1 MMMMMTLTDNN
12 NSNKKHDDTDSVAPS
27 TVAAVC
33 TPNSVASSTS
43 TRNRVRTPDLR
54 KNERMMMS
62 ALLTLQNSATVLRLL
77 NARDPNRSNAQ
88 NMAMMDAVAE
98 VMAAVPAAASAEEQ
112 RRFLKDLNLSQGEAR
127 LDEGR
132 RKYCIRA
139 AAERRR
145 ALKATATTATSTTSS
160 VQAEESESES
170 ESSESSES
178 ESESDDSE
186 DEAQSVVGKKRTVTF
201 KEVPDR
207 CCVVDSDEEERVIFQ
222 QPTKKQHRIDEDEEA
237 AKKREAKRI
246 RDKESRRRRK
256 EAVAK

>member
-1 MMMMMTLTDNN
+1 MMNSN
-12 NSNKKHDDTDSVAPS
+12 NSNKEHDDTDSVAPS
-27 TVAAVC
+27 TVAAAVC

-43 TRNRVRTPDLR
+43 NRNRVRTPDLC

-160 VQAEESESES
+160 VQAEESESS
-170 ESSESSES
+170 ESDSSESESSES
-178 ESESDDSE
+178 ESDDDSE

-222 QPTKKQHRIDEDEEA
+222 QPAKKQHRIDEEA